1 MPIGMETMVAKKD
14 FIKAIMDDVAELN
27 DPRDDSRTSYPIHEI
42 ILLALAATVVMKQS
56 TKAMVGLKSGHQLAL
71 AT

>member
-42 ILLALAATVVMKQS
+42 ILLALAATVAGIIGWR
-56 TKAMVGLKSGHQLAL
+56 AMVIYGNKKQD
-71 AT
+71 